1 MRSCEN
7 MNNLEKIYGLYFR
20 EQSNKSVHE
29 RVHTGSKPF
38 SENNCD
44 SKKITATVRKYTF
57 DLGNNLR
64 RVFMRE
70 FTQALNHSHVR
81 YATNHS
87 EQQHSEGCTYSDIPR

>member
-1 MRSCEN
+1 MDCILG
-7 MNNLEKIYGLYFR
+7 NNLIRVFMR
-20 EQSNKSVHE
+20 EFTQALNH
-29 RVHTGSKPF
+29 F
-38 SENNCD
+38 
-44 SKKITATVRKYTF
+44 KKITATVRKYTF

-70 FTQALNHSHVR
+70 FIQALNHSHVR